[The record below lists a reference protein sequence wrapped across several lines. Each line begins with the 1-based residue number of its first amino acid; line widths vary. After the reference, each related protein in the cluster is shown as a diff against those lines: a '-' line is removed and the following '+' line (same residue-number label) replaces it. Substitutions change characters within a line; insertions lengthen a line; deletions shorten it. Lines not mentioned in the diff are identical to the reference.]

1 MNAMKQVADAI
12 DFLNER
18 IGRVLSWL
26 AVAMVLVQFIVVV
39 MRYVFG
45 VGSIWTQESIVY
57 MHASMFMLLAGY
69 TLLHNAHVRVDIF
82 YREASPRF
90 KAMVDVVGVILF
102 LWPVCYLIV
111 NVSWPYVRMSWLV
124 HEGSKETSGIQAVF
138 LLKSV
143 ILAFAALLALQG
155 LSTLIHSLRVLRGL
169 EQPVEEDEQHI

>member
-1 MNAMKQVADAI
+1 MKQVADAI
-12 DFLNER
+12 DGLNER

-26 AVAMVLVQFIVVV
+26 AVLMVLTQFVVVV

-45 VGSIWTQESIVY
+45 IGSIRTQESIVY

-69 TLLHNAHVRVDIF
+69 TLLHNAHVRVDVI

-90 KAMVDVVGVILF
+90 KASVDLAGVLLL
-102 LWPVCYLIV
+102 LWPVCYLILTV
-111 NVSWPYVRMSWLV
+111 AWPYVRSSWLV

-143 ILAFAALLALQG
+143 IPVFAVLLALQG

-169 EQPVEEDEQHI
+169 ELPAEEDEQHI